1 MSVLYYNDKN
11 RSKGV
16 GMEKI
21 KKTVAGEN
29 MLLKE
34 LQLNGCVTLKEAIS
48 KFGISEATARRL
60 FARIESKGLG
70 IRSHGKISLPD
81 STYNFY
87 RYEASEE
94 LYVKEKKQ
102 IAAEAVKHVK
112 NGDVLF
118 LDSGTTVCLFSMA
131 LAEVLREKGLHNIKV
146 FTNSYMI
153 INILND
159 LAEVVLIGG
168 TYRPN
173 RKDFCGYMAEKAMK
187 DCHFDK
193 CILGTD
199 GYNTIA
205 GFTTTDF
212 ESARICETAIERSD
226 NSIILMDSHKYK
238 KATVICF
245 SKGENISLLVTDN
258 KIPDD
263 AIKDFKRL
271 GINFRIAKK

>member
-1 MSVLYYNDKN
+1 
-11 RSKGV
+11 
-16 GMEKI
+16 MEKI
-21 KKTVAGEN
+21 KKTAASEN
-29 MLLKE
+29 ILLKE
-34 LQLNGCVTLKEAIS
+34 MQLNGCVTLKEAMK
-48 KFGISEATARRL
+48 KFGMSEATVRRL
-60 FARIESKGLG
+60 FARMEEKGLG

-94 LYVKEKKQ
+94 LYVKEKKA
-102 IAAEAVKHVK
+102 IAEEAVKLVR

-131 LAEVLREKGLHNIKV
+131 LAEALRQKNKHDIKV

-173 RKDFCGYMAEKAMK
+173 RKDFCGYMAEKAMR

-193 CILGTD
+193 SFLGTD
-199 GYNTIA
+199 GYNAIA

-226 NSIILMDSHKYK
+226 NTVILMDSHKYK
-238 KATVICF
+238 KAAVISF
-245 SKGENISLLVTDN
+245 SKGENISAVITDH
-258 KIPDD
+258 KLSEEGKK
-263 AIKDFKRL
+263 AFERG
-271 GINFRIAKK
+271 GINLKIVKK

>member
-1 MSVLYYNDKN
+1 M
-11 RSKGV
+11 
-16 GMEKI
+16 
-21 KKTVAGEN
+21 KKTEAGEN
-29 MLLKE
+29 ILLKE
-34 LQLNGCVTLKEAIS
+34 LQLNGCITLKEATR

-60 FARIESKGLG
+60 FTRIESKGLG

-102 IAAEAVKHVK
+102 IAEEAVKLIK
-112 NGDVLF
+112 NGDAIF

-131 LAEVLREKGLHNIKV
+131 LAEALRQKNVQNIKV

-199 GYNTIA
+199 GYNVIS

-212 ESARICETAIERSD
+212 ESAKICETAIERAD

-238 KATVICF
+238 KAAVICF
-245 SKGENISLLVTDN
+245 TKGDNISVVITDS
-258 KIPDD
+258 KLPEDGVK
-263 AIKDFKRL
+263 AMKQA
-271 GINFRIAKK
+271 GINLRIVKK

>member
-1 MSVLYYNDKN
+1 M
-11 RSKGV
+11 
-16 GMEKI
+16 
-21 KKTVAGEN
+21 KKTLAGEN
-29 MLLKE
+29 ILLKE
-34 LQLNGCVTLKEAIS
+34 LQLNGCVTLKEAI
-48 KFGISEATARRL
+48 KRLDISEATARRL
-60 FARIESKGLG
+60 FARMEGKGLG

-94 LYVKEKKQ
+94 LYVKEKKI
-102 IAAEAVKHVK
+102 IAEYAVKMVK
-112 NGDVLF
+112 SGDVLF

-131 LAEVLREKGLHNIKV
+131 LAEALRQKTLENIKV

-153 INILND
+153 INLLND
-159 LAEVVLIGG
+159 LAEVTLIGG

-199 GYNTIA
+199 GYNELA

-226 NSIILMDSHKYK
+226 NAVILMDSHKYK
-238 KATVICF
+238 KAAVISF
-245 SKGENISLLVTDN
+245 SKGDNLSAVVTDE
-258 KIPDD
+258 KIPKD
-263 AIKDFKRL
+263 ALKVFSRE
-271 GINFRIAKK
+271 GINLRIAKK

>member
-1 MSVLYYNDKN
+1 MKKV
-11 RSKGV
+11 
-16 GMEKI
+16 
-21 KKTVAGEN
+21 KKTEANERI
-29 MLLKE
+29 LLKE
-34 LQLNGCVTLKEAIS
+34 LQLNGCVTLQEAIE
-48 KFGISEATARRL
+48 KFNISEATARRL
-60 FARIESKGLG
+60 FSRLEEKGLG

-94 LYVKEKKQ
+94 LYVKEKRQ
-102 IAAEAVKHVK
+102 IANEAIKLIK
-112 NGDVLF
+112 SGDVLF

-131 LAEVLREKGLHNIKV
+131 LAESIRNNNLHNIKV

-153 INILND
+153 INILNGI
-159 LAEVVLIGG
+159 AEVILVGG

-199 GYNTIA
+199 GYNSIS

-212 ESARICETAIERSD
+212 ESAKICETAIEHS
-226 NSIILMDSHKYK
+226 NISIILMDSHKYK
-238 KATVICF
+238 KANVVSF
-245 SKGENISLLVTDN
+245 SKGENISIVITDN
-258 KIPDD
+258 KIEEEG
-263 AIKDFKRL
+263 IKAFKRA
-271 GINFRIAKK
+271 GINLKVIK

>member
-1 MSVLYYNDKN
+1 M
-11 RSKGV
+11 
-16 GMEKI
+16 
-21 KKTVAGEN
+21 KKTLAGEN
-29 MLLKE
+29 ILLKE
-34 LQLNGCVTLKEAIS
+34 LQLNGCVTLKEAI
-48 KFGISEATARRL
+48 KKLDISEATARRL
-60 FARIESKGLG
+60 FARMESKGLG

-81 STYNFY
+81 SAYNFY

-94 LYVKEKKQ
+94 LYVKEKK
-102 IAAEAVKHVK
+102 IISEYAVKMVK
-112 NGDVLF
+112 SGDVLF

-131 LAEVLREKGLHNIKV
+131 LAEALRQKTLENIKV

-153 INILND
+153 INLLND
-159 LAEVVLIGG
+159 LAEVSLIGG

-199 GYNTIA
+199 GYNELA

-226 NSIILMDSHKYK
+226 NAVILMDSHKYN
-238 KATVICF
+238 KAAVISF
-245 SKGENISLLVTDN
+245 SKGDNLSAVVTDD
-258 KIPDD
+258 KILPD
-263 AIKDFKRL
+263 AIKVFSRD
-271 GINFRIAKK
+271 GINLRIAKK

>member
-1 MSVLYYNDKN
+1 MK
-11 RSKGV
+11 K
-16 GMEKI
+16 M
-21 KKTVAGEN
+21 KKTLAGEN
-29 MLLKE
+29 ILLKE
-34 LQLNGCVTLKEAIS
+34 LQLNGCVTLKEAVK
-48 KFGISEATARRL
+48 KFNISEATARRL
-60 FARIESKGLG
+60 FTRMESKGLG
-70 IRSHGKISLPD
+70 IRTHGKISLPD

-94 LYVKEKKQ
+94 LYVKEKKI
-102 IAAEAVKHVK
+102 IAEFAVKMVK

-131 LAEVLREKGLHNIKV
+131 LAEALRQKSLENIKV

-159 LAEVVLIGG
+159 LAEVSLIGG

-199 GYNTIA
+199 GYNNIA

-212 ESARICETAIERSD
+212 ESAKICETAIERSD
-226 NSIILMDSHKYK
+226 NSVILMDFHKYK
-238 KATVICF
+238 KAAVISF
-245 SKGENISLLVTDN
+245 SKGEDISAVITDD
-258 KIPDD
+258 KISEE
-263 AIKDFKRL
+263 AIKEFSEC
-271 GINFRIAKK
+271 GINLKIAKK

>member
-1 MSVLYYNDKN
+1 MMKN
-11 RSKGV
+11 
-16 GMEKI
+16 I
-21 KKTVAGEN
+21 KKTEAGEN
-29 MLLKE
+29 ILLKE
-34 LQLNGCVTLKEAIS
+34 LQLNGCVTLKEAIE
-48 KFGISEATARRL
+48 KFNISEATARRL
-60 FARIESKGLG
+60 FTRIESKGLG

-102 IAAEAVKHVK
+102 IAAEALKLIK

-131 LAEVLREKGLHNIKV
+131 LAEVLRDKRLHKIKV

-153 INILND
+153 INILNE

-173 RKDFCGYMAEKAMK
+173 RKDFCGYMAEKSMK

-193 CILGTD
+193 CVLGTD
-199 GYNTIA
+199 GYNSMV

-212 ESARICETAIERSD
+212 ESARICETAIERSE
-226 NSIILMDSHKYK
+226 NAIILMDSHKYM

-245 SKGENISLLVTDN
+245 SKGENISTVITDG
-258 KIPDD
+258 KMPEEGIR
-263 AIKDFKRL
+263 AFKRA
-271 GINFRIAKK
+271 GINIKVAK

>member
-1 MSVLYYNDKN
+1 M
-11 RSKGV
+11 
-16 GMEKI
+16 
-21 KKTVAGEN
+21 KKTEAGEN
-29 MLLKE
+29 ILLKE
-34 LQLNGCVTLKEAIS
+34 LQLNGCITLKEAID
-48 KFGISEATARRL
+48 KFDISEATARRL
-60 FARIESKGLG
+60 FTRIESKGLG

-102 IAAEAVKHVK
+102 IAEEAVKLIK
-112 NGDVLF
+112 NGDALF

-131 LAEVLREKGLHNIKV
+131 LAEALRQKTVQNIKV

-199 GYNTIA
+199 GYNSIS

-212 ESARICETAIERSD
+212 ESAKICETAIERSD
-226 NSIILMDSHKYK
+226 NSVILMDSHKYK
-238 KATVICF
+238 KAAVICF
-245 SKGENISLLVTDN
+245 TKGDNISVVITDS
-258 KIPDD
+258 KIPEDGVKVMKN
-263 AIKDFKRL
+263 AGL
-271 GINFRIAKK
+271 NLRIVKK